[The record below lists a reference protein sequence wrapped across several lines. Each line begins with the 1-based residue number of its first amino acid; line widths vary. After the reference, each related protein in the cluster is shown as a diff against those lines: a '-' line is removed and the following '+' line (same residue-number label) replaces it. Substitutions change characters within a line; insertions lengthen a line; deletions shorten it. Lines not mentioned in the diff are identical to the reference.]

1 MRYATGMRRAAAPI
15 VAGFVA
21 LSVGA
26 TANASVSARQ
36 TTASVTV
43 TLTDSKLALSRTGLP
58 AGSATFLVANKG
70 QKVHVFSIEGPGIK
84 GARIQTLQAGK
95 TISLTMPLKTGAY
108 MLTDRIAKGPP
119 LTRWIVVSPATVV
132 KSTGNASV
140 TVPLTVTTGMNCD

>member
-1 MRYATGMRRAAAPI
+1 MRYATGLRRAAAPI

-21 LSVGA
+21 LSTSGI
-26 TANASVSARQ
+26 ANAGVSARQ

-58 AGSATFLVANKG
+58 AGPATFLVANKG
-70 QKVHVFSIEGPGIK
+70 KKVHVFSIEGPGIK

-108 MLTDRIAKGPP
+108 MLTDRIAKEPP
-119 LTRWIVVSPATVV
+119 LTRWIVVSPAAVV